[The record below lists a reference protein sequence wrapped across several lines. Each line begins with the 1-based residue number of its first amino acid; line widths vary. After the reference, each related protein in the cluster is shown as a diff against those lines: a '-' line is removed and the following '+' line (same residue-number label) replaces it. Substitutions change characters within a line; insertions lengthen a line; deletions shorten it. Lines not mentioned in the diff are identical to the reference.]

1 MKKRL
6 ADLACRRCELLVKI
20 ETQRM
25 EVANISI
32 HWEKPLALVDT
43 GLNTIRFIYNHPA
56 LVAGGVAAFIAL
68 RRKGITGLTQEVW
81 RLLCLYHATI
91 FLAKSSSSE
100 GHKAEVDY

>member
-6 ADLACRRCELLVKI
+6 ADLACRRCELLGKI

-25 EVANISI
+25 EVANISM

-43 GLNTIRFIYNHPA
+43 GLNAMRFIRSHPA
-56 LVAGGVAAFIAL
+56 LVAGGVAAFLAL
-68 RRKGITGLTQEVW
+68 RRKGIVGLTQEVW
-81 RLLCLYHATI
+81 RLLCLYPATF

-100 GHKAEVDY
+100 ERKAEVDY